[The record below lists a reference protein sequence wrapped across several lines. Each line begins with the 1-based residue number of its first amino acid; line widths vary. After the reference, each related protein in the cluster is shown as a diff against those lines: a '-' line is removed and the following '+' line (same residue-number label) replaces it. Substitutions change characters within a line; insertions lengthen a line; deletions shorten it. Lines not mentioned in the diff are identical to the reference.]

1 MATIHQGEEGKAPY
15 VLLDESD
22 QDLLLEAVWDRRRKG
37 HSVSKMA
44 KTVGISR
51 PHFYVLLKTQRVELM
66 RIASL
71 QALLNV
77 QILPLSEIEK
87 YLTGLKDLLYIN

>member
-22 QDLLLEAVWDRRRKG
+22 HDLLLEAVWNRRRNG

-51 PHFYVLLKTQRVELM
+51 PHFYALLKTQRVELM

-77 QILPLSEIEK
+77 QILPLSEIEMF
-87 YLTGLKDLLYIN
+87 LTGLKDLLYIN